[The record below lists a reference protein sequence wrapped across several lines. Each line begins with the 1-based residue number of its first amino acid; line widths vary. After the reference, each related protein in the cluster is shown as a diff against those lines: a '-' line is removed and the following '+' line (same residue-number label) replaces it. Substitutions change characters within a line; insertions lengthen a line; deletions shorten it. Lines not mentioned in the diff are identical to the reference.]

1 MLALMLRLMILRHAK
16 SDWAEPGRPDMDR
29 PLAPRGER
37 AAALMGAVLAGEE
50 YRPDRILVSPARRTR
65 ETLAGV
71 LAHLAPPPPVTT
83 VAGLYEPAA
92 GNYRSVIA
100 ANGGSAARLL
110 LVGHNPAS
118 QATALLFAGKGE
130 RAALA
135 ELAAKYPTAA
145 LAVIDFEAGAW
156 TEVAPRAG
164 RLVAFLTPRAV
175 ARAGDDVGD
184 D

>member
-1 MLALMLRLMILRHAK
+1 MLRLLILRHAK

-37 AAALMGAVLAGEE
+37 AAALMGRVLAADDR
-50 YRPDRILVSPARRTR
+50 RPDRILVSPARRTR

-71 LAHLAPPPPVTT
+71 LAGLGGPAPPVTV

-92 GNYRSVIA
+92 GNYRGVIA
-100 ANGGSAARLL
+100 AEGGAAKRLL
-110 LVGHNPAS
+110 IVGHNPAS
-118 QATALLFAGKGE
+118 QTTALMLAGTGR

-135 ELAAKYPTAA
+135 QLAAKFPTAA
-145 LAVIDFEAGAW
+145 LAVIDFDADAW
-156 TEVAPRAG
+156 AAIAPGSG
-164 RLVAFLTPRAV
+164 RLAAFLTPRAM
-175 ARAGDDVGD
+175 AEAGEDVGD